1 MQNDVGRTALHW
13 AAARGREGA
22 VRALAAA
29 SADPKVA
36 DKRGW
41 TALHCAALHG
51 HIKACA
57 ALIYDAD
64 ASKDAGDKLGHPPT
78 RYGDDTFWMQVAE
91 EVDRRKAADPK
102 NKTGKKR

>member
-64 ASKDAGDKLGHPPT
+64 ASKEAGDKLGHPPT
-78 RYGDDTFWMQVAE
+78 RYGDDMFWMQVTE